1 MVFDPLKIK
10 ANVGETSG
18 YLPDNKQ
25 EISIEEALNKLR
37 SQDNFSNHPSVE
49 EEWENMLSGASTS
62 PQASS
67 SSIEETTQSAPVVTW
82 DLQFLADAASHVRGE
97 YPGGPAEEPYS
108 EIRVPSI
115 ADFRKKTGGVLK
127 YPGLVVRKYRDL
139 VVGLGKIIA
148 NYRRVL
154 PHVNAGEA
162 HVINGRIR
170 QLEKAL
176 YQTKSYLKVA
186 ESEQKKL
193 VQKHTEESEKRL
205 EEFQATIKERR
216 KRLESA

>member
-10 ANVGETSG
+10 ANVGETSAS
-18 YLPDNKQ
+18 LPANNQ
-25 EISIEEALNKLR
+25 EISIEEALNRLR
-37 SQDNFSNHPSVE
+37 TNDNFSSGTSIE
-49 EEWENMLSGASTS
+49 EEWQGIVSGT
-62 PQASS
+62 PQAISS
-67 SSIEETTQSAPVVTW
+67 PVESPDAVPSSPVFNW
-82 DLQFLADAASHVRGE
+82 DVRALANATAHVRGE
-97 YPGGPAEEPYS
+97 YPGGPAEDPHS
-108 EIRVPSI
+108 EIHVPSI

-193 VQKHTEESEKRL
+193 VQKHTEEPEKRL
-205 EEFQATIKERR
+205 EEFQATIEERR
-216 KRLESA
+216 RRLESA